1 MIERV
6 LERGLQAEL
15 IGHLGYAKHEPAG
28 GGNAR
33 NGTTPKTVATGSGT
47 CRWRCRG
54 TGRGRSSRGWCPR
67 SASCQRLDD
76 DHLPVCGRDDGP
88 GHPRLLLGDPL
99 LLHGIRS
106 PWAAISWSC

>member
-33 NGTTPKTVATGSGT
+33 NGTTPKTVAFE
-47 CRWRCRG
+47 
-54 TGRGRSSRGWCPR
+54 
-67 SASCQRLDD
+67 
-76 DHLPVCGRDDGP
+76 
-88 GHPRLLLGDPL
+88 PRLVPKV
-99 LLHGIRS
+99 S
-106 PWAAISWSC
+106 VVPAAGR